1 MTGRTNSYNANVS
14 SSISSFD
21 DDIGFVAG
29 LPVGTRTLA
38 TAFKEYG
45 ESIGKPYTAHYNGK
59 WGIGVRLF
67 VIVLDKRVHCCLNFL
82 RNPLGHCVDEHC
94 HGYGI

>member
-14 SSISSFD
+14 SSIAAFD

-38 TAFKEYG
+38 TAFKDYG
-45 ESIGKPYTAHYNGK
+45 ETIGKPYTAHYNGK

-67 VIVLDKRVHCCLNFL
+67 IVLVVPDKGHKSFSCLT
-82 RNPLGHCVDEHC
+82 PCKC
-94 HGYGI
+94 Q